1 MARGTRIRPV
11 RGPRSGSSTRTG
23 APVSACHTFR
33 FGSTLLSRHC
43 TSSDPEYLVRY
54 YRGERD
60 PARTPHA
67 SRAEAGVPH
76 EDVPARPAQEAK
88 AVQEEAKAGAIEQPV
103 AIEQP
108 IAIEQPGA
116 IEEPAAPPINTLEAL
131 ATTTGE
137 VRLRCTLILRIE
149 HFFVL

>member
-1 MARGTRIRPV
+1 MY
-11 RGPRSGSSTRTG
+11 RSNCR
-23 APVSACHTFR
+23 A
-33 FGSTLLSRHC
+33 
-43 TSSDPEYLVRY
+43 DPEYLVRY

-76 EDVPARPAQEAK
+76 EDVPVRPAQEA
-88 AVQEEAKAGAIEQPV
+88 AQAGAIEQPV
-103 AIEQP
+103 AIEK
-108 IAIEQPGA
+108 PGA